1 LPECETG
8 MRGDGGMFDLQKLGA
23 VLLEQKTKYTPNK
36 NVPMYRRKSFRGKYR
51 KREEMGEYHWKSK

>member
-1 LPECETG
+1 
-8 MRGDGGMFDLQKLGA
+8 MFDLQNWG
-23 VLLEQKTKYTPNK
+23 VVSLEQKTKYTPNK